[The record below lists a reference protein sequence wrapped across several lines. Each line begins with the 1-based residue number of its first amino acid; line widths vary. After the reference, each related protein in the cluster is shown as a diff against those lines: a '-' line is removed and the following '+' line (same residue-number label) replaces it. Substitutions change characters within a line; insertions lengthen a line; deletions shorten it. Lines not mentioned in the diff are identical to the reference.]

1 MFSVTGCPMNDAPAR
16 HTLGVAIGLQ
26 VVISAGDGL
35 AMIALAA
42 GFGVC
47 AAILQPGLGAIVPRL
62 AGVSYLRADTEAGT
76 LVLIVGVLVA
86 FANLAVVAEVV
97 FAEHVLG
104 SGPGGMLRAVAAWTA
119 GTVRSEEHT
128 RD

>member
-1 MFSVTGCPMNDAPAR
+1 MTPRPS

-62 AGVSYLRADTEAGT
+62 AGFSYLRADTEAGT

-104 SGPGGMLRAVAAWTA
+104 SGPGGCSVLSLRGQQGWSSGRCSAA
-119 GTVRSEEHT
+119 GFRNGC
-128 RD
+128 

>member
-1 MFSVTGCPMNDAPAR
+1 MNDAPAR

-62 AGVSYLRADTEAGT
+62 AGFSYLRADTEAGT

-86 FANLAVVAEVV
+86 FANLAVVAEVD

-104 SGPGGMLRAVAAWTA
+104 SGPGGCSVLSLRGQQGWSSGRCSAA
-119 GTVRSEEHT
+119 GFRNGC
-128 RD
+128 